1 MARIP
6 SITRKDELA
15 PEHHA
20 VWEAIAQS
28 RGHVIGPFT
37 ALLHRPELAR
47 RVSELGAWV
56 RFESALAPAD
66 RELLI
71 LTVARTF
78 DCRFEWAAH
87 VPLARQAGV
96 REEAIAA
103 LRDRRAPAG
112 LTAPEAALVGYVGQ
126 LLAKHRVDDATF
138 AALRARLGDRGLV
151 EVTASAGYYALIAC
165 TLNAF
170 AIEPEPGAE
179 RLPV

>member
-28 RGHVIGPFT
+28 RGHVIGPFA

-71 LTVARTF
+71 LTAARAF
-78 DCRFEWAAH
+78 DCLLEWPAH
-87 VPLARQAGV
+87 VPRARAAGV

-126 LLAKHRVDDATF
+126 LLATHRVDDETF

-170 AIEPEPGAE
+170 AIEPEPGADL
-179 RLPV
+179 LPV